1 MICTRKG
8 RGLVLAKKGVRG
20 KKDKSKDSEHLE
32 DFRELEVGR
41 YSRQEASWQ
50 V

>member
-1 MICTRKG
+1 MICTKKG
-8 RGLVLAKKGVRG
+8 IGLVLAKKGVRS
-20 KKDKSKDSEHLE
+20 KKDKRKDSVSLE